1 MAHRRAGNSDSGR
14 IRGAG
19 LRRILAVVVGGVAA
33 PILLSACALPPA
45 LSLASL
51 AADGLSYA
59 ATKKSVQDHALS
71 AAVGEDCALW
81 RVVTGLAICRP
92 NEAES
97 MAAEVAVEAD
107 APQVS
112 TPEDIQVA
120 QLSLPPVAP
129 LGTRVG
135 PVASDAAPPAPPVA
149 TAPTPAP
156 APAPAIAVEAI
167 PASSPIP
174 PGPTPSSPAAKPSA
188 PGVYVVLASYG
199 DAPRAEAA
207 ARTHGKWGAHV
218 LEGIVAGRPVHRVVA
233 GPYSAQAAADAR
245 RAARASGAAEAWLLA
260 L

>member
-1 MAHRRAGNSDSGR
+1 M
-14 IRGAG
+14 
-19 LRRILAVVVGGVAA
+19 VVGGVAA
-33 PILLSACALPPA
+33 PTLLSACALPPA

-97 MAAEVAVEAD
+97 VAAEVAVEAD

-112 TPEDIQVA
+112 PPDEDIQVA

-129 LGTRVG
+129 LGTSVG
-135 PVASDAAPPAPPVA
+135 PIASDAPSPAPPVA
-149 TAPTPAP
+149 AAP
-156 APAPAIAVEAI
+156 APAPASAPVVAIEAI
-167 PASSPIP
+167 PASSPVP
-174 PGPTPSSPAAKPSA
+174 PAPTAKPSA
-188 PGVYVVLASYG
+188 PSVYVVLASYG

-207 ARTHGKWGAHV
+207 ARAHGKWGAHV
-218 LEGIVAGRPVHRVVA
+218 LEGIAAGRPVHRVVA
-233 GPYSAQAAADAR
+233 GPYSAQAAA
-245 RAARASGAAEAWLLA
+245 
-260 L
+260 

>member
-1 MAHRRAGNSDSGR
+1 MAQGRAGISDSGR

-19 LRRILAVVVGGVAA
+19 LRRILAVVVGGVAIPA
-33 PILLSACALPPA
+33 VLSACALPPA

-51 AADGLSYA
+51 AADGLSYV

-81 RVVTGLAICRP
+81 RVVAGMAVCRA

-97 MAAEVAVEAD
+97 VAAEVAVPDE
-107 APQVS
+107 APQTS
-112 TPEDIQVA
+112 PSGDIQVA

-129 LGTRVG
+129 LGTSAG
-135 PVASDAAPPAPPVA
+135 PVASDAGKSMPAAEAEPA
-149 TAPTPAP
+149 PAP

-167 PASSPIP
+167 PAAP
-174 PGPTPSSPAAKPSA
+174 PAAGAMLAAKPS
-188 PGVYVVLASYG
+188 PSGVYVVLASYG

-207 ARTHGKWGAHV
+207 ARAHGQWGARV
-218 LEGIVAGRPVHRVVA
+218 LEGVAAGRPVHRVVA
-233 GPYSAQAAADAR
+233 GPYSPQAATDAR
-245 RAARASGAAEAWLLA
+245 RAARASGSSEAWLLA